1 MDWGHAIHKLWVG
14 ARLRCPNCEKG
25 KMFHGLFSIDKTC
38 PNCGVR
44 YERLDGES
52 IGGTLVNLVF
62 AEVLSMGGYIITQAL
77 FAPPLAFQL
86 TFWVSFNIIFI
97 LLFYRHARGIWV
109 SVAYLSGSVYPD
121 AVETATE
128 DKPVIKASN
137 AP

>member
-1 MDWGHAIHKLWVG
+1 MEWGYAFHKLLVG
-14 ARLRCPNCEKG
+14 ASLRCPNCEQG
-25 KMFHGLFSIDKTC
+25 KMFHGLFTIDKTC
-38 PNCGVR
+38 PVCGVR

-86 TFWVSFNIIFI
+86 PFWVAFNIIFI

-121 AVETATE
+121 SEAKE
-128 DKPVIKASN
+128 PASKTQ
-137 AP
+137 